1 VAASTAI
8 RGNFAAGARSTSSA
22 WDLLLA
28 LTIRDLRVK
37 YHGTVL
43 SYLWWLARPLA
54 LGLIMYFALG
64 HVLQVSIPHYAIFL
78 LAALFPWFWFQGALG
93 AATGSFLGNSGLVK
107 KVYFPRAILPL
118 SAVLG
123 QSFEFLATLPVL
135 IVLIIAN
142 GIDPAW
148 AWLAGVPLLFAIQIC
163 VLAGLGTM
171 LACINVFFRD
181 TSPGL
186 DSFLTLLFYATP
198 IIYPLA
204 KVPSDVR
211 PLMNLNPMVP
221 LIEGWRTVFVD
232 GEMPGL
238 ELWPAAVFAAVALA
252 LGALTLRYAGK
263 NMADAL

>member
-1 VAASTAI
+1 
-8 RGNFAAGARSTSSA
+8 
-22 WDLLLA
+22 
-28 LTIRDLRVK
+28 
-37 YHGTVL
+37 
-43 SYLWWLARPLA
+43 
-54 LGLIMYFALG
+54 
-64 HVLQVSIPHYAIFL
+64 
-78 LAALFPWFWFQGALG
+78 
-93 AATGSFLGNSGLVK
+93 
-107 KVYFPRAILPL
+107 
-118 SAVLG
+118 
-123 QSFEFLATLPVL
+123 
-135 IVLIIAN
+135 
-142 GIDPAW
+142 
-148 AWLAGVPLLFAIQIC
+148 VPLLFAIQIC

-263 NMADAL
+263 NMADAH